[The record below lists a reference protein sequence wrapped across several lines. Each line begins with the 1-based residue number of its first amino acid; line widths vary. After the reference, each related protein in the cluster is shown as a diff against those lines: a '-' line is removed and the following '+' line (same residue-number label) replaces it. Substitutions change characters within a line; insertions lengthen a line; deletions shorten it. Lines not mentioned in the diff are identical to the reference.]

1 MEKFELNLFK
11 DQSALKTLSI
21 LSIVIT
27 IISVVPFYALERLF
41 SSQSAFYHNISFA
54 GLFFSALAV
63 IIGSAAI
70 IVLHEAI
77 HGIFFKLFNLKG
89 KVKYGYKNGM
99 FYATAP
105 GEIYKKKYFS
115 IIVMM
120 PFIIITMILVLIL
133 YLIDETAVTV
143 ILVFHTGACAGD
155 FYYLYLMFKYK
166 HLKYVKDTE
175 TGLVMFEKNPK
186 QESV

>member
-1 MEKFELNLFK
+1 MKKFELNLFK

-41 SSQSAFYHNISFA
+41 SSQSAFYHNMSFSSI
-54 GLFFSALAV
+54 FFSALVV
-63 IIGSAAI
+63 IVGSAAI
-70 IVLHEAI
+70 IILHEGI
-77 HGIFFKLFNLKG
+77 HGIFFKLFNMNG

-105 GEIYKKKYFS
+105 GKIYKKKYFS
-115 IIVMM
+115 IIVIM
-120 PFIIITMILVLIL
+120 PFIIITIMLILVL
-133 YLIDETAVTV
+133 YLLDKTAITV

-166 HLKYVKDTE
+166 HLKYVEDTE
-175 TGLVMFEKNPK
+175 TGMVMFERRPGRENN
-186 QESV
+186 